1 MSDTQ
6 AETQTS
12 AAAAAPAIA
21 APLTSAAPS
30 AEENAALRGALAK
43 VQADYA
49 GLQGQ
54 LSSVIVERDG
64 LKGTVAKLEPL
75 AKEADTL
82 RVKVE
87 GFVNAGR
94 ESAIVEATRAKYPG
108 ADPLAIR
115 GVLAALSEQGKVNR
129 HAEDIAAESAKLQQ
143 LIELEAPGLTRP
155 ATSGGGTASAR
166 ATHGA
171 SRPQF
176 RNLVTGS

>member
-6 AETQTS
+6 AETKTS
-12 AAAAAPAIA
+12 AAADAPAIA
-21 APLTSAAPS
+21 APVTSPAAPS

-94 ESAIVEATRAKYPG
+94 ESAIVENLRTKLTG
-108 ADPLAIR
+108 AEPLAIR
-115 GVLAALSEQGKVNR
+115 GVLAALAEQGKANR
-129 HAEDIAAESAKLQQ
+129 YAEDTAAESAKILK
-143 LIELEAPGLTRP
+143 LIESEAPGLTRP

-166 ATHGA
+166 PQTGGSAFRGPL
-171 SRPQF
+171 SR
-176 RNLVTGS
+176 G